1 MKFLDYGI
9 PLKDFELFRDDSG
22 TKRYYVSPE
31 GERYMSVTSFLSL
44 FSDNTELEKWREAV
58 GEVEADRV
66 SKQATT
72 KGTAIHLACENLL
85 KNLEKPDS
93 HLSMFDAFDFKCMK
107 NYLEANVNRIFGIE
121 HQMVSKK
128 LKLAGTVDLIAE
140 HRNKLAIID
149 FKTAS
154 RVKYKEEIYSYFLQ
168 AAAYAVMLFENYG
181 LQAEELTI
189 LICVD
194 KDVKLHVYT
203 EPVGKWIRKLLE
215 LRKSTLC

>member
-1 MKFLDYGI
+1 MNFIDYGI

-22 TKRYYVSPE
+22 TKRYYVSPQ
-31 GERYMSVTSFLSL
+31 GDRYMSVTSFLSL
-44 FSDNTELEKWREAV
+44 FGDKAELEKWREAV
-58 GEVEADRV
+58 GPEEAERV
-66 SKQATT
+66 SKAATT

-85 KNLEKPDS
+85 LNKENPDS

-107 NYLEANVNRIFGIE
+107 KYIEENVNKIFGIE

-149 FKTAS
+149 FKTS
-154 RVKYKEEIYSYFLQ
+154 GRLKYKEEIESYFLQ

-181 LQAEELTI
+181 LKAEELTI

-203 EPVGKWIRKLLE
+203 EPVGKWIKKLLE